1 MNILPILLKKEF
13 LQFKRNKLMPRLALL
28 FPCAVI
34 LIIPLVATMDVK
46 HVEVAIVDQDN
57 STLSHRICASLDA
70 STFFSISSADTYDNA
85 MIMLERGDADVVLT
99 LPHDFERNL
108 STGQPIRPDI
118 AANGVNGIKGSIG
131 SAYVMQ
137 AVSEIITAD
146 HPLTSTHEPNLR
158 YQFNPTLDYRHFMIP
173 ALMTMLLI
181 MLCGFMPALNMASEK
196 ETGTIEQI
204 NVTAVNPFT
213 FILSKLIPYWII
225 GLVVLTLGMA
235 IAAAVYGLLPA
246 GTLTAIYLAAALF
259 ILVMSGIGVLIA
271 NFSST
276 MTRSMFLMLFIVLIF
291 ILMSGLLT
299 PIDSMPEWA
308 QWITWGVPPRYFI
321 NIMRSV
327 YLKATTINALM
338 FDYIALAIC
347 AIVCCALA
355 AITYRKRN

>member
-1 MNILPILLKKEF
+1 MKTLPILLKKEF
-13 LQFKRNKLMPRLALL
+13 LQFRRNKLMPRLALL
-28 FPCAVI
+28 FPCMVI
-34 LIIPLVATMDVK
+34 LIIPLVATMDVQ
-46 HVEVAIVDQDN
+46 HVGVAIVDHDN
-57 STLSHRICASLDA
+57 STLSHRISTSLDA
-70 STFFSISSADTYDNA
+70 SALFSVTTAPTYADAMA
-85 MIMLERGDADVVLT
+85 MIENDRADVVLT
-99 LPHDFERNL
+99 LPRHLERNL
-108 STGQPIRPDI
+108 LSGQPVAPDI

-137 AVSEIITAD
+137 AVGESLISATGRHVDSPSIVY
-146 HPLTSTHEPNLR
+146 R
-158 YQFNPTLDYRHFMIP
+158 FNPTLDYRHFMIP

-225 GLVVLTLGMA
+225 GLVVISIGMA
-235 IAAAVYGLLPA
+235 IGVAVYGLVPA
-246 GTLTAIYLAAALF
+246 GSLTAIYTASALF
-259 ILVMSGIGVLIA
+259 ILVMSGIGILIA

-276 MTRSMFLMLFIVLIF
+276 MTSSMFLMLFIVLIF

-308 QWITWGVPPRYFI
+308 QNITLAVPPRYFI

-327 YLKATTINALM
+327 YLKATSINALIP
-338 FDYIALAIC
+338 DYAALALC
-347 AIVCCALA
+347 ALTSCTLA
-355 AITYRKRN
+355 AITYSKRN